1 MKKIKVLLLV
11 LGFMAFMALKTP
23 AEGAAFDAVNA
34 VQGAQRS
41 IGPSPV
47 SPSMESDIDAITQGV
62 DSSGSSKGDDHK
74 KNKKGAKHQKPKE
87 VAPEKPTETETPSPE
102 KGDDSEKGN
111 VDLPK

>member
-47 SPSMESDIDAITQGV
+47 SPSMESDIDAITQGI
-62 DSSGSSKGDDHK
+62 DSSGSSKGDDHE
-74 KNKKGAKHQKPKE
+74 KNKKRVKTKKPKE
-87 VAPEKPTETETPSPE
+87 AAPEKGEDAE
-102 KGDDSEKGN
+102 KSST
-111 VDLPK
+111 DLPK